1 MTEMRVTVRAEIELS
16 DGSVSVVERTVVPT
30 GFGDNPIF
38 FGDVMEQASM
48 AARVQV
54 RDAIEAVHG
63 TAPRPAVVTVR

>member
-1 MTEMRVTVRAEIELS
+1 MAKMRVTVRAEIELS
-16 DGSVSVVERTVVPT
+16 DGSVSVVERTVIPA

-38 FGDVMEQASM
+38 FGDVMEEASL

-63 TAPRPAVVTVR
+63 EAPRPAAVTIR